1 MCIHGYLLRETEIS
15 ELLLFIDFQLI
26 SQCGLG
32 FMTVNWDFLRC
43 QRNQNI
49 HPAQTSLPPNYDF
62 VNFFKIFHWA
72 KLVFLS
78 KSNIKHL
85 CQSANFCI
93 STLSIKT
100 KRNQFLYF
108 SSEGCKTRGSTAE
121 ITMRALT
128 RRVTH
133 LLLSFTCSYLRLTTE

>member
-32 FMTVNWDFLRC
+32 FMTVNWDFLHC

-49 HPAQTSLPPNYDF
+49 HPAQTILPTNYDF
-62 VNFFKIFHWA
+62 VHFLYDFPLGKTGI
-72 KLVFLS
+72 LVQ
-78 KSNIKHL
+78 IQHL

-100 KRNQFLYF
+100 KINQFLYF
-108 SSEGCKTRGSTAE
+108 NSEGCKTRGSTAE
-121 ITMRALT
+121 ISMRALT
-128 RRVTH
+128 RRMTH
-133 LLLSFTCSYLRLTTE
+133 LLLSLHAHIYVWQRNN